1 MNSSDYTVLRSGKSL
16 GNAAAEWDRVG
27 TDHEGI
33 KLHLTEYLVHFI
45 PEAHFDV
52 LHYLILFF
60 FQSLLYQEVTAL
72 MIKHILSVWR
82 C

>member
-33 KLHLTEYLVHFI
+33 KLHLTEYLVRFI
-45 PEAHFDV
+45 PEAHF
-52 LHYLILFF
+52 
-60 FQSLLYQEVTAL
+60 
-72 MIKHILSVWR
+72 
-82 C
+82 